1 MKDHKIVV
9 ALMKSTLGA
18 NIEFSKSNR
27 KGSKSL
33 WVAKVVNGDGVAE
46 KLTELVTSGEVEGWS
61 RFSSKDGGTLR
72 LQILVG

>member
-33 WVAKVVNGDGVAE
+33 WVAKVTNGDGVAD
-46 KLTELVTSGEVEGWS
+46 KLTALVESGEVEGWI
-61 RFSSKDGGTLR
+61 RFSSRDGGTLG

>member
-18 NIEFSKSNR
+18 KIEFSKSNR

-33 WVAKVVNGDGVAE
+33 WVAKVADGDGVAE
-46 KLTELVTSGEVEGWS
+46 KLTELVTSGEVEGWE
-61 RFSSKDGGTLR
+61 T
-72 LQILVG
+72 VGPIRGPITGPIN